1 MTAVTWRW
9 CFWINAP
16 IGGLSLVLLAF
27 LTPKSP
33 AALKPADSLMG
44 KINQLDPAGFIL
56 IASSTVCLLFAL
68 QWGGVRFPWTDG
80 RIITLFALF
89 GVLGLAFIGAQAWR
103 QDTATVPPKIFF
115 QRTIFA
121 GCIASIGIG
130 SLIVI
135 YAYYLP
141 IWFQAIQGKSPQ
153 SSGLSL
159 IALLLSNVV
168 FVIGSGFATSR
179 VGYYTPIMIIGAAV
193 TIVGSALIS
202 TWGVDA
208 GPGQWIGFQ
217 VCITS
222 LSPRP
227 RAQDALTDVKDRS
240 SAAPG

>member
-1 MTAVTWRW
+1 MFLDQCSHWRLVSS
-9 CFWINAP
+9 P
-16 IGGLSLVLLAF
+16 TGLSHSEEPSGLETGRLAHW
-27 LTPKSP
+27 K
-33 AALKPADSLMG
+33 
-44 KINQLDPAGFIL
+44 NQSTGPSRFIL
-56 IASSTVCLLFAL
+56 NASSTVCLLFAL

-80 RIITLFALF
+80 RIIALF
-89 GVLGLAFIGAQAWR
+89 VLFGLLGLAFSGAQAWR

-115 QRTIFA
+115 QRTILA
-121 GCIASIGIG
+121 GCIASICIG

-159 IALLLSNVV
+159 VALLLSNVL

-179 VGYYTPIMIIGAAV
+179 LGYYTPIMIIGAAV

-202 TWGVDA
+202 TWGLNA
-208 GPGQWIGFQ
+208 GPAQWIGFQ
-217 VCITS
+217 VRSTS

-227 RAQDALTDVKDRS
+227 RAEDAMTDVKDRS
-240 SAAPG
+240 SPAPGWVAF